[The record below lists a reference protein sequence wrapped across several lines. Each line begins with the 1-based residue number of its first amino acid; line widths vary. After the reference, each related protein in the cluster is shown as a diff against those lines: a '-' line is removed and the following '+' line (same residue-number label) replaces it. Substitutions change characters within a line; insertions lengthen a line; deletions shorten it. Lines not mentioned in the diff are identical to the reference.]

1 MRSLLVT
8 VNGTLPTSGALLMQE
23 ALLDLIDDVNPT
35 RSLLCEARMVVERN
49 IKQYAWLIS
58 LTMLYVIQLSQSE
71 GRNPQS

>member
-35 RSLLCEARMVVERN
+35 RSLLCGARMVVERN
-49 IKQYAWLIS
+49 IKQYA
-58 LTMLYVIQLSQSE
+58 
-71 GRNPQS
+71 